1 MASVRARRF
10 SKPVFYKGTFSAQ
23 NGTIV
28 HSSLL
33 SLFKPYKVP
42 STCSLSP
49 LAGGLRPWG
58 DFSDIN
64 SKTVLNSFPL
74 PNLSHFTHKLKGSNT
89 FSKVDL
95 IKAFHQIFLD
105 EVSMMKTTVK
115 TPWGVYHA
123 QTNFCPLSHISIHFC
138 AFP

>member
-1 MASVRARRF
+1 MRISR
-10 SKPVFYKGTFSAQ
+10 SFY
-23 NGTIV
+23 
-28 HSSLL
+28 SLL
-33 SLFKPYKVP
+33 
-42 STCSLSP
+42 CSLSP